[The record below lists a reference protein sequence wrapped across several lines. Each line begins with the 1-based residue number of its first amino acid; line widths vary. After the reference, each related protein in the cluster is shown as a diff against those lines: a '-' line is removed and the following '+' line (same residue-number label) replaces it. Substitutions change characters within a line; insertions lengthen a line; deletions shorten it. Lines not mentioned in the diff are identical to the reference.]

1 MEEYRTN
8 VYLGYKSIFDE
19 TLCLLL
25 FEKKEDT
32 ITIDRGQK
40 EPTPPLAIGYGVC
53 KGGFHAA
60 RVYTYTRIHVSLL
73 QVCRY
78 VYTVLHQHEA
88 K

>member
-60 RVYTYTRIHVSLL
+60 RATLPCLQLPGPLL
-73 QVCRY
+73 P
-78 VYTVLHQHEA
+78 VLPLPTDDDDQGS
-88 K
+88 